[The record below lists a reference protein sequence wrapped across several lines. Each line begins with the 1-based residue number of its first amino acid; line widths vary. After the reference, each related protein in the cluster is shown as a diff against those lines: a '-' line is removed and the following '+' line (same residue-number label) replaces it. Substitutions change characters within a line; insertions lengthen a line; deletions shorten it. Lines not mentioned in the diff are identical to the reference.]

1 MDNQVLLTVIER
13 PTISSLNITGA
24 KMLQNDAIKK
34 NLEAF
39 GLAQSQYFNQATLNQ
54 AVAGLKE
61 EYLSRGKQSVQITPT
76 VTKLARN
83 RVSIDIA
90 IEEGKSTKI
99 TDISFEGNEVYSDR
113 RLMKQ
118 MSLSEGG
125 MWTWITKSN
134 QFNEQKFAQDM
145 EKNHQ
150 LLPKTTATSTSAF
163 WIPISKP
170 TKTKP
175 KQTIKVTVSERRPLP
190 LGAMYASK
198 AIRWKC
204 RKKIWKNC

>member
-1 MDNQVLLTVIER
+1 MKLNQIASALMVLSLSPLALADFTIQDIRVEGLQRTEPSTVFNYLPVKVGDNFNDARSEEIIKKLYATGFFDDVRVETMDNQVLLTVIER

-61 EYLSRGKQSVQITPT
+61 EYLSRGKQSVKITPT

-113 RLMKQ
+113 RLLKQ
-118 MSLSEGG
+118 MSLSEVACG
-125 MWTWITKSN
+125 
-134 QFNEQKFAQDM
+134 
-145 EKNHQ
+145 
-150 LLPKTTATSTSAF
+150 
-163 WIPISKP
+163 
-170 TKTKP
+170 
-175 KQTIKVTVSERRPLP
+175 
-190 LGAMYASK
+190 LG
-198 AIRWKC
+198 
-204 RKKIWKNC
+204 

>member
-1 MDNQVLLTVIER
+1 M
-13 PTISSLNITGA
+13 
-24 KMLQNDAIKK
+24 
-34 NLEAF
+34 
-39 GLAQSQYFNQATLNQ
+39 AQSQYFNQATLNQ

-113 RLMKQ
+113 RLLKQ

-145 EKNHQ
+145 EKS
-150 LLPKTTATSTSAF
+150 PITTKTTATSTSVF

-170 TKTKP
+170 TKTKLS
-175 KQTIKVTVSERRPLP
+175 KPL
-190 LGAMYASK
+190 K
-198 AIRWKC
+198 
-204 RKKIWKNC
+204 

>member
-113 RLMKQ
+113 RLLKQ
-118 MSLSEGG
+118 MSLSEAACGLG
-125 MWTWITKSN
+125 LPRATSSMSK
-134 QFNEQKFAQDM
+134 KFAQDM

-150 LLPKTTATSTSAF
+150 LLPKQRLLQLPYF
-163 WIPISKP
+163 GYRYPN
-170 TKTKP
+170 
-175 KQTIKVTVSERRPLP
+175 QRRQNQ
-190 LGAMYASK
+190 A
-198 AIRWKC
+198 
-204 RKKIWKNC
+204 NH

>member
-113 RLMKQ
+113 RLLKQ

-145 EKNHQ
+145 EKS
-150 LLPKTTATSTSAF
+150 PITTKTTATSTSVF
-163 WIPISKP
+163 WIPTSKP

-175 KQTIKVTVSERRPLP
+175 SKPL
-190 LGAMYASK
+190 K
-198 AIRWKC
+198 
-204 RKKIWKNC
+204 